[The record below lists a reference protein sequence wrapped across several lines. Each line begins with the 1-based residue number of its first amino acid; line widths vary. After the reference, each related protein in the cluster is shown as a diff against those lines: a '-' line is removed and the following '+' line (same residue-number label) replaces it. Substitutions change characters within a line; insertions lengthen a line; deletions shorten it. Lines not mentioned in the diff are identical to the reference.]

1 MKKLILTVGLALVL
15 GLGVSLKAD
24 DNAALQMKLA
34 QQTAFQQRVAYLLMR
49 EAFVVLAESSGT
61 ANHVNRMAFA
71 VSVRNNV
78 NGVIQNGYVTAL
90 VGRPN
95 LVAETTTCTVDP
107 QTGETCTTSAT
118 DAEIASQIATDWNL
132 WSNNQ

>member
-1 MKKLILTVGLALVL
+1 MKKIIIALVI
-15 GLGVSLKAD
+15 SLLPTLVYAD
-24 DNAALQMKLA
+24 ANAALQMKLA
-34 QQTAFQQRVAYLLMR
+34 QQTAFQQRVAYILMQ
-49 EAFVVLAESSGT
+49 EAFIVLAEGSGVS
-61 ANHVNRMAFA
+61 NHANRMVFA

-78 NGVIQNGYVTAL
+78 NAVIQNGYVTAL

-95 LVAETTTCTVDP
+95 LVAETTTCS
-107 QTGETCTTSAT
+107 GEPEVCTTTAT

>member
-1 MKKLILTVGLALVL
+1 MKKIIIALVI
-15 GLGVSLKAD
+15 SLLPTLVYAD
-24 DNAALQMKLA
+24 ANAALQMRLA
-34 QQTAFQQRVAYLLMR
+34 QQTAFQQRVAYILMQ
-49 EAFVVLAESSGT
+49 EAFIVLAEAT
-61 ANHVNRMAFA
+61 NTPNHANRMVFA

-78 NGVIQNGYVTAL
+78 NAVIQNGYVTAL

-95 LVAETTTCTVDP
+95 LVAETTLCS
-107 QTGETCTTSAT
+107 GEPEVCTTTAT